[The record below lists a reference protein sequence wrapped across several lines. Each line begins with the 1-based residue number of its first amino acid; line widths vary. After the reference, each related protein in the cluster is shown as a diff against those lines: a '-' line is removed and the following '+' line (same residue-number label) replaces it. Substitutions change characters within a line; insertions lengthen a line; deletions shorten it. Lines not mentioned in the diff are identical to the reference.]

1 MKIVIIGGVAGGA
14 SAAARLR
21 RLDEQAEIVVFE
33 RTGYMSY
40 ANCGLPY
47 YIGGVIRDEADLTL
61 QTPESFY
68 ARFRIDVRVRQEV
81 TSIDRAAKTVS
92 VRPLDGGAPYTE
104 HYDKLILSPGARP
117 VKPPLPGVDSARVFT
132 LRTVEDTLRLR
143 AQAMSAGSGSAVIVG
158 GGFIG
163 VELAENFRELGL
175 RVTIV
180 EKQPQLL
187 GQFDADMVSF
197 LHAHLREKGVG
208 LLLGRSVERFAETA
222 DGIIVHTDG
231 GALPQ
236 ADMAVL
242 AIGVTPEN
250 TLAEA
255 AGLELGARGAIAVDA
270 HMRTSDPDI
279 YAVGDAVEVIDRTT
293 GRRTTVALAGP
304 ANRQGRVAADNIC
317 SLPSVYRGAAGSS
330 VLKVFDRTAASTG
343 ISERTARGLGI
354 DCAAVI
360 LSPLSHASYYPGAQ
374 VMTLKLVFETPSG
387 KLLGAQIVGGDGVDK
402 RIDVL
407 ATAIQAGLTAFD
419 LCDLE
424 LSYAPPYSSAKDP
437 VNMAGYMAEN
447 LLTGKVRQIRFDDLA
462 ALPRDGSVTL
472 LDTRTSREFRGGHAD
487 GFDTNIPVDE
497 LRSRLG
503 ELDRSKPVYVMCQ
516 SGLRSYIACRIL
528 SQNGFACCNFAG
540 GYRLWRSIAQEAEA
554 CASAY
559 PCGLEK

>member
-92 VRPLDGGAPYTE
+92 VRPLDGGSPYTE

-250 TLAEA
+250 TLSEA

-407 ATAIQAGLTAFD
+407 ATAHRCGSDGL
-419 LCDLE
+419 
-424 LSYAPPYSSAKDP
+424 
-437 VNMAGYMAEN
+437 
-447 LLTGKVRQIRFDDLA
+447 
-462 ALPRDGSVTL
+462 
-472 LDTRTSREFRGGHAD
+472 
-487 GFDTNIPVDE
+487 
-497 LRSRLG
+497 
-503 ELDRSKPVYVMCQ
+503 
-516 SGLRSYIACRIL
+516 
-528 SQNGFACCNFAG
+528 
-540 GYRLWRSIAQEAEA
+540 
-554 CASAY
+554 
-559 PCGLEK
+559 